1 MPGGHGESGEM
12 PEWSIGA
19 VSKTVVRAT
28 GPRVRIPLSPQS
40 KALPSAK
47 SGRDFCFTATRVR
60 LAGASGDVK

>member
-1 MPGGHGESGEM
+1 MPSGDSKSGEM

-47 SGRDFCFTATRVR
+47 SGRDFYFTETRAR
-60 LAGASGDVK
+60 LAGASGVGK